1 MIDEEGE
8 DIKEKLVGERIDVG
22 EVEEEFFDMEIDKYK
37 RKKGMKEERE
47 KKILGDGDGDEKKV

>member
-37 RKKGMKEERE
+37 RKKGKKEERE